1 MREKTLAILKPD
13 AVKAKHVG
21 EIIAFLE
28 TEGFVILDLKMI
40 RMEKEQAE
48 GFYAVHRERHF
59 FSSLIRF
66 MTSGPVVAMV
76 MERENAISHLR
87 QVMGSTDPAQAGEGS
102 IRRRF
107 ATSVEKNAIHGSD
120 SADSAAFEI
129 GFLFPAGGPP
139 AN

>member
-1 MREKTLAILKPD
+1 MREKTLTIVKPD

-21 EIIAFLE
+21 EIMTFLE
-28 TEGFVILDLKMI
+28 AEGFEIFDLKMI

-76 MERENAISHLR
+76 VGRENAISHLR
-87 QVMGSTDPAQAGEGS
+87 QAMGSTDPAQAAEGS

-107 ATSVEKNAIHGSD
+107 GTSVEKNAIHGSD

-129 GFLFPAGGPP
+129 GFLFPAGVPP
-139 AN
+139 AD

>member
-1 MREKTLAILKPD
+1 MREKTLTILKPD

-21 EIIAFLE
+21 EIMAFLE
-28 TEGFVILDLKMI
+28 AEGFEILDLKMI
-40 RMEKEQAE
+40 RMKKEQAE

-59 FSSLIRF
+59 FSSLIGF
-66 MTSGPVVAMV
+66 ITSGPVVAMV

-87 QVMGSTDPAQAGEGS
+87 QVIGSTDPAQAAEGS

-120 SADSAAFEI
+120 SADSATFEI
-129 GFLFPAGGPP
+129 GFLFPAGVPP
-139 AN
+139 VD